1 LFKRVHIFVV
11 IFLLISGIFGQAFG
25 GTTLLVS
32 NNREL
37 KVNSTSYGKNM
48 RVLVEKNSE
57 RYYYSLNNKEEILPL
72 QLGKGNYNIKVLENI
87 SGNRY
92 RVVSKDTIFI
102 KDFNDK
108 ESFLVS
114 AQPVYWKEGQ
124 ASKLAKELTKNKES
138 TIDKVEEIYDY
149 ITQNIVYDYDK
160 IKDLTDDYV
169 PNIEQTLKSKSGICY
184 DYAALMAGMLRSLNI
199 PTKLVKGY
207 KNDLNNYHAWNE
219 VLIEDKWVIIDTTY
233 DAAFV
238 KANREVDMIKSLN
251 EYNKIREY

>member
-1 LFKRVHIFVV
+1 
-11 IFLLISGIFGQAFG
+11 
-25 GTTLLVS
+25 
-32 NNREL
+32 
-37 KVNSTSYGKNM
+37 M
-48 RVLVEKNSE
+48 
-57 RYYYSLNNKEEILPL
+57 
-72 QLGKGNYNIKVLENI
+72 
-87 SGNRY
+87 
-92 RVVSKDTIFI
+92 
-102 KDFNDK
+102 
-108 ESFLVS
+108 
-114 AQPVYWKEGQ
+114 
-124 ASKLAKELTKNKES
+124 
-138 TIDKVEEIYDY
+138 
-149 ITQNIVYDYDK
+149 
-160 IKDLTDDYV
+160 